1 MRHAHTEF
9 QTDEVEILDSLECDI
24 CHTNYDDMMD
34 VQEFIKI
41 NYVGGFRS
49 IFGDGNRLQIDI
61 CQHCFKRIL
70 LNENLNIE
78 EFITED
84 EDWF

>member
-1 MRHAHTEF
+1 MRHVHTEF
-9 QTDEVEILDSLECDI
+9 KTDEVEFLDSLECDI
-24 CHTNYDDMMD
+24 CHTNYDDVMEI
-34 VQEFIKI
+34 QEFIKI
-41 NYVGGFRS
+41 NYSGGYQS
-49 IFGDGNRLQIDI
+49 VFGDGNRLKIDI

-84 EDWF
+84 ED

>member
-1 MRHAHTEF
+1 MRHTHNEF
-9 QTDEVEILDSLECDI
+9 KTDEVEILDSLECDI
-24 CHTNYDDMMD
+24 CHTSYDDVMEI
-34 VQEFIKI
+34 QEFIKI
-41 NYVGGFRS
+41 DFVGGFQS
-49 IFGDGNRLQIDI
+49 IFGDGNRLKIDI

-70 LNENLNIE
+70 LNENTDVE